1 MGSIYT
7 YLKDNS
13 NVSFFEKKFND
24 VDAGILSL
32 VSYIDLSIKSKDI
45 SLGECLKDF
54 LEYGDLKEFL
64 RHGFAQKNLI
74 KLAKILKSHFRYRD
88 IIVKDYIYRVNNRE
102 QFCAMTF
109 ILPTGE
115 KIITFEGTDHE
126 LVGWKEDFAFSYNF
140 PCDSEKDAI
149 KYVSKNVNIFDKNV
163 VIMGHSKG
171 GHLALVSSMYSNFF
185 IRSKIKKIY
194 NFDGPGLLNNQI
206 NSRRY
211 RNIEKKLIH
220 YVPAYSIIGLL
231 LRHNNKYNVV
241 RTTRKDLF
249 AHSIFNWVI
258 EKDKF
263 VKDSLS
269 SLSKSLDKSII
280 LWLDRYSLK
289 EREQLIT
296 SIFDFLEKNG
306 ITNVLELRRLKTI
319 LMLYKERNKL
329 SVETRNVITNFIKF
343 NYDYHKNN
351 NLDIELI

>member
-126 LVGWKEDFAFSYNF
+126 LVD
-140 PCDSEKDAI
+140 
-149 KYVSKNVNIFDKNV
+149 
-163 VIMGHSKG
+163 
-171 GHLALVSSMYSNFF
+171 
-185 IRSKIKKIY
+185 
-194 NFDGPGLLNNQI
+194 
-206 NSRRY
+206 
-211 RNIEKKLIH
+211 
-220 YVPAYSIIGLL
+220 
-231 LRHNNKYNVV
+231 
-241 RTTRKDLF
+241 RK
-249 AHSIFNWVI
+249 STV
-258 EKDKF
+258 
-263 VKDSLS
+263 
-269 SLSKSLDKSII
+269 
-280 LWLDRYSLK
+280 
-289 EREQLIT
+289 
-296 SIFDFLEKNG
+296 
-306 ITNVLELRRLKTI
+306 
-319 LMLYKERNKL
+319 
-329 SVETRNVITNFIKF
+329 
-343 NYDYHKNN
+343 
-351 NLDIELI
+351 